1 MSRTSSSDARG
12 RRRRSQGGDP
22 LRKTGYQL
30 RQSVIDAVR
39 SAVEQGAAESQ
50 NAFVERA
57 VVRELRELRRQR
69 VYAAYAEAAA
79 DPEFLADMS
88 ALTEALDPTVGDGL
102 EEPEI

>member
-1 MSRTSSSDARG
+1 VARTSLPNG
-12 RRRRSQGGDP
+12 RKRRRSQGSDP

-30 RQSVIDAVR
+30 RQSVIDAVKA
-39 SAVEQGAAESQ
+39 AVEQGAAESQ

-79 DPEFLADMS
+79 DPEFLADMQ
-88 ALTEALDPTVGDGL
+88 AVTEALDPAAGEGL
-102 EEPEI
+102 EEPDA